1 MWHQFNFILRWFILI
16 YFTLASR
23 RYLLCAYLYKMVLNM
38 DQITIY
44 RVQRLSVTVVVLYCT
59 YSIVDLLDPRRLDL

>member
-1 MWHQFNFILRWFILI
+1 
-16 YFTLASR
+16 
-23 RYLLCAYLYKMVLNM
+23 M

-59 YSIVDLLDPRRLDL
+59 YSIVDLWDPKIQDLHAYSEKGKKERKRERENKMY